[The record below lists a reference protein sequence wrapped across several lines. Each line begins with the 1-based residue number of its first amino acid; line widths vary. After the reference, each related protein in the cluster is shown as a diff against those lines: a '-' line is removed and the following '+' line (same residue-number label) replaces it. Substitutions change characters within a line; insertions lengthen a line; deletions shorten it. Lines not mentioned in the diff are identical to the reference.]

1 MPPFFLLDLIFW
13 MDIHLI
19 IDEMEM
25 LNFKKFSRMN
35 MFYIDVEML
44 LYEDIVDGKDG
55 NINIEIFLVR
65 EARLMERREMSTF
78 KKFRVI

>member
-1 MPPFFLLDLIFW
+1 MN
-13 MDIHLI
+13 IHLI
-19 IDEMEM
+19 IVI
-25 LNFKKFSRMN
+25 LTFLKFSWMN

-65 EARLMERREMSTF
+65 EAHLMERREMSTF

>member
-1 MPPFFLLDLIFW
+1 
-13 MDIHLI
+13 
-19 IDEMEM
+19 
-25 LNFKKFSRMN
+25 MN